1 MGWAP
6 ASCLSSIVANGR
18 VARELLVADALL
30 IRRDIAQLRSF
41 AVLAPVLPG
50 GTPSDQQ
57 RVRFPEA
64 HDQQTD
70 A

>member
-1 MGWAP
+1 
-6 ASCLSSIVANGR
+6 
-18 VARELLVADALL
+18 LLVADALL